1 MMSNED
7 NLDKPIHAVQQF
19 WDERARQT
27 MDDCAKVD
35 TSQRTQRMRFEIF
48 LQLHNINGKSLLDV
62 GCGVGDLWQHLKRRG
77 IQCDYWGT
85 DISPE
90 MIRRCQERFP
100 EAHFEVQNI
109 LTWEP
114 NRHFDYVVAIA
125 IHNIKVDNGW
135 QILKQTTQRQ
145 FELCRI
151 ATHLSL
157 LTDRYQGFAEQIQP
171 WRVEKVLEFALSITP
186 YVVLRHDYMPHDFS
200 ITLYREPLIDTN
212 PKLLSD

>member
-1 MMSNED
+1 MSNED

-27 MDDCAKVD
+27 RDDCAKVD

-48 LQLHNINGKSLLDV
+48 LQLHDLNGKSLLDV

-114 NRHFDYVVAIA
+114 TRYFDYVVAIA
-125 IHNIKVDNGW
+125 IHNIKVENGW

-212 PKLLSD
+212 PNLLSD